1 MSQTSAGP
9 WQRAERA
16 RFVNHDRRG
25 PPRSG
30 LSDEELMR
38 RVQRD
43 DTHAFELLYERYR
56 TRAHAVAQL
65 SCGSPD
71 RAQEAV
77 QEAFMS
83 IWTHR
88 GRYHPERGQVAAW
101 AMSIVRNRSVDL
113 VRRNASADRRCDGS
127 ASLDEGVPAPGNLED
142 ETVEH
147 DDAKGLRVALHGLPR
162 LQQEVI
168 ALAFYGGFTHNQ
180 IAARLG
186 LPPGTVK
193 GRMRLGLK
201 ALRGPCLTTDQLVAS
216 ARR

>member
-1 MSQTSAGP
+1 L
-9 WQRAERA
+9 
-16 RFVNHDRRG
+16 V
-25 PPRSG
+25 

-43 DTHAFELLYERYR
+43 NTHAFELLYERYR
-56 TRAHAVAQL
+56 TRAHAVALL

-77 QEAFMS
+77 QDAFMS

-88 GRYHPERGQVAAW
+88 ARYHPERGQVAAW
-101 AMSIVRNRSVDL
+101 AMSIVRNRAVDL

-127 ASLDEGVPAPGNLED
+127 TGLDEGVPAPGNLED
-142 ETVEH
+142 ETVEQ
-147 DDAKGLRVALHGLPR
+147 DDAKGLRAALRGLPS

-168 ALAFYGGFTHNQ
+168 ALAFYGGFTHSQ

-201 ALRGPCLTTDQLVAS
+201 ALRGPCLSPDQLVAS

>member
-1 MSQTSAGP
+1 MSQTSASP
-9 WQRAERA
+9 HDQAELA
-16 RFVNHDRRG
+16 RFVNNDRRG
-25 PPRSG
+25 PPRSA

-43 DTHAFELLYERYR
+43 DTHAFELLYARYR

-65 SCGSPD
+65 SCGSSD

-88 GRYHPERGQVAAW
+88 ARYHPARGQVAAW

-127 ASLDEGVPAPGNLED
+127 AGLDEGVPAPGNLED

-201 ALRGPCLTTDQLVAS
+201 ALRGPCVTDQRVAT
-216 ARR
+216 AGR